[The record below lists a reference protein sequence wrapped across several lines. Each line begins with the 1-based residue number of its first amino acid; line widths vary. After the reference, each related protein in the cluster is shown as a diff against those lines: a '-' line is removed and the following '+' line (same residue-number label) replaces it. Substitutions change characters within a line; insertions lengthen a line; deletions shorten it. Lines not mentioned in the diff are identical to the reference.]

1 MTISQREDKVI
12 QLEELKAK
20 QEILKE
26 EVERLRQE
34 KETAE
39 EPEKAAKE
47 EHKKV
52 IWQYYGG
59 WSSKA
64 CHFHFQFPVLPPI
77 RYVCGVIVYL
87 EVGGRGRGK
96 EGCPAR
102 GGSKSSI

>member
-1 MTISQREDKVI
+1 MTISQREDKVS

-20 QEILKE
+20 QERLKE

-34 KETAE
+34 KDTAE

-52 IWQYYGG
+52 IQQYCGG

-64 CHFHFQFPVLPPI
+64 CQTQFQFPVLPPI
-77 RYVCGVIVYL
+77 RCVLWCYCL
-87 EVGGRGRGK
+87 FRSGRKR
-96 EGCPAR
+96 
-102 GGSKSSI
+102 